1 MKTKHYYGSMPHIID
16 EITKDALD
24 FNMKNPRGFIR
35 CERCITYAL
44 NGSRLLA
51 IGYNQRKTHTFTKMY
66 HEKLKNSIDAE
77 ADMIMKLIKND
88 NLTKVTDIVVFRGST
103 KPLNSY
109 PCKICQGL
117 LKTYLDSVRL
127 WWYDYNNKEWKLEIL

>member
-1 MKTKHYYGSMPHIID
+1 MPHIID
-16 EITKDALD
+16 EITKDALI
-24 FNMKNPRGFIR
+24 FNKENPRGFIR

-66 HEKLKNSIDAE
+66 HEKLKNSIHAE
-77 ADMIMKLIKND
+77 ADMIMKLIKSDSLN
-88 NLTKVTDIVVFRGST
+88 KVTDIVVFR
-103 KPLNSY
+103 
-109 PCKICQGL
+109 

-127 WWYDYNNKEWKLEIL
+127 WWYDYSSKEWKLDII